1 MRSLF
6 PAFRAAAAATAFLVL
21 AGCVLHPML
30 VLAVARVVLPERAA
44 GSLVRDRSGQ
54 VRGSAL
60 IGQRFTAAR
69 YFHPRPSAAGAD
81 GYDAMASGGSNLGPS
96 SRRLADQVAERV
108 AAYRA
113 RNGLAPGTSVPA
125 DAVTASASGLDP
137 HISARNAAMQIPRVA
152 RERGLAED
160 AVRRL
165 VERCTESVGAP
176 WFGEPGVN
184 VLRLNLALDEP

>member
-1 MRSLF
+1 MRSLLQT
-6 PAFRAAAAATAFLVL
+6 FRAATAATAFLVL
-21 AGCVLHPML
+21 AGCVLHPAAVL
-30 VLAVARVVLPERAA
+30 VVARIAFPDAAA
-44 GSLVRDRSGQ
+44 GSLVRDRSGE
-54 VRGSAL
+54 VRGSTR
-60 IGQRFTAAR
+60 IGQRFTGTR
-69 YFHPRPSAAGAD
+69 HFQPRPSAAGAD

-96 SRRLADQVAERV
+96 SRRLAEQVGERV

-113 RNGLAPGTSVPA
+113 RNGLAPGTPVPA

-137 HISARNAAMQIPRVA
+137 HISPRNAAMQLPRVA
-152 RERGLAED
+152 RERGLSEE

-165 VERCTESVGAP
+165 VECCTESFGTP